1 MTPAPPGVTPDRSA
15 ADVGVLLE
23 FPNPISETSS
33 HLTLSSS
40 GQSVSLR
47 IFASVPGKTRV
58 FRHCGGR
65 VGRQCRQRCAKPG
78 NIAPRTGSVSVGR
91 YSSTAVLP
99 EAVGEIGGI
108 GRK

>member
-40 GQSVSLR
+40 GESANFRFLSGGAGTVNPCT
-47 IFASVPGKTRV
+47 ATRTNA
-58 FRHCGGR
+58 
-65 VGRQCRQRCAKPG
+65 Q
-78 NIAPRTGSVSVGR
+78 NTTI
-91 YSSTAVLP
+91 
-99 EAVGEIGGI
+99 ID
-108 GRK
+108 